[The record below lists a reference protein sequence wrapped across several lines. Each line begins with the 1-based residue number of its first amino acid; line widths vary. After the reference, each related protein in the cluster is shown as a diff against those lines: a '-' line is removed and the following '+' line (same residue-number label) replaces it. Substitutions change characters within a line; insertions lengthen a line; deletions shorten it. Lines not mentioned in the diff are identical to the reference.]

1 MFNHTSYKI
10 KISAYVFFI
19 VNFLRTC
26 VREIN
31 RFIELGSP
39 SDLLMETVL
48 GIINSIIMYFIV
60 SLLIYAISKVIERF
74 EILNHK
80 EVVSKLEN

>member
-19 VNFLRTC
+19 VNLLRTC

-39 SDLLMETVL
+39 SDLL
-48 GIINSIIMYFIV
+48 MYFIV

>member
-19 VNFLRTC
+19 VNLLRTC